1 MRKFS
6 ARFFGGKA
14 AAALALGVGMYLAG
28 GGVASAT
35 NTDVTDA
42 DNTTAATAV
51 FGNNDGITKTAPN
64 SGATSNNTINIQLT
78 NNSLGVAC
86 GSYFYAAGSVVNG
99 NTVNIIS
106 GQVAGKSFQGFG
118 DVGAVGG
125 VSSTTNAMGNRV
137 LISGGTVGGRIFG
150 GWSLSGNAGG
160 TGENEGNTVKIE
172 GGTVTNSIVGGLAE
186 ENGGATGSAD
196 GNEITISGGT
206 VDTES
211 QIVGGNSLGGTA
223 TGNKVAISGGNV
235 TAYSIYGAMAE
246 STAES
251 NTVEILGGTVTA
263 TDEAIN
269 GGYSSE
275 GLAKSNEVIISGTAN
290 VTGDVYGGRALD
302 GDAGA
307 DGAVNKVTVSD
318 TAIVAG
324 NVFGG
329 FVNGTGNA
337 LYNEV
342 NITGGTI
349 GTAGTTAVYGG
360 HTSYIDGDASNNT
373 VSIKDAT
380 INSDVYGGSGGTAS
394 YNIVT
399 IEKNTIGKSTTFTD
413 GVGIHGGIAM
423 NGAASHNAVN
433 VLAPV
438 TVAGIIGGESFSGGD
453 TSGNTLNLGAT
464 GITVTQGTDTGY
476 GVRGFNTIAITDA
489 VAWEADATV
498 LSAKEFDFAGGL
510 IDITGATGLTGATG
524 TGTMTLLASGTA
536 NNFTTLDLKYIK
548 DGETQEYVGTDSVVV
563 KESTEGGTETLTNKV
578 ILTTGGTK
586 HTVSLDESSN
596 YKNVL
601 YKIEGDSSV
610 TKVDLSN
617 WDGATYNLGDTYTG
631 TKVPVVTGSFAVPA
645 STRNIL
651 NAPTENFFGEVTGD
665 REYTSEAFKPI
676 TEKGVTLSGVK
687 TGGVKVEDSGKTL
700 KYYAETM
707 GVQEVAMGAMTWDDG
722 LAATTGYG
730 FAGVT
735 SIDASKL
742 NFKFADTDKAAL
754 HKGSTMALVSDATG
768 LTAGATV
775 TGKPTQTV
783 DYKVNGAALT
793 GTLTGTVSTTAGAV
807 NYQADSMTLDSVKL
821 AGWDGTEGAVP
832 TGWTANA
839 SGVGVDTDGMNMKTL
854 PTATA
859 NILTTKTAN
868 YFTKDKITGENQYKE
883 TTSTE
888 GDKDGAVTLTVTQ
901 TSGVTTN
908 EDSSALVYEA
918 GKTKQVTG
926 LSLGTVAF
934 AAGTTPLY
942 TASDDAYAYKDVK
955 VNTDDLAVT
964 FADPLAATANDSMT
978 LLAANKSLGTIS
990 SEVKSAY
997 TTDEKATGVGG
1008 FTLTGEILGK
1018 VAKNDANE
1026 VAYTVDSNKAS
1037 ALTFGTMDWKDGATL
1052 LDHSTTLSNVSF
1064 VGAKVDTSAIKF
1076 SDLKELKDGEKTLVA
1091 NYGGKPGDITGNTYS
1106 IGAGVKG
1113 KGSASYDASADALVF
1128 TATAGSAIPD
1138 DAVTHSV
1145 VMGTE
1150 VSLAALSTG
1159 NDFIGSAIDG
1169 LALSG
1174 NIGADGVSTF
1184 AQMGGGAMRQ
1194 DTGSHVD
1201 THTWN
1206 AILALGH
1213 KNEKEKSTTQYG
1225 AFFEYGTG
1233 NYTTDNDG
1241 QRGDGSMHYTGGGL
1255 LAKWTA
1261 KHGFYVE
1268 GSLRAGSVHD
1278 DARDV
1283 LRDAVQ
1289 GYSYDTSAGYWGAHI
1304 GIGKEFVVSNGNTVD
1319 VYAKYFHNRRN
1330 SVSFDAGGNHY
1341 DLDAVTSSVI
1351 RVGTRYT
1358 MKRKSWNFYGGLAY
1372 EHELDGKAAGTVDG
1386 LGIRAADISGGSGR
1400 LEIGATMTPENSP
1413 WSLDLNV
1420 TGFAGKKQGVMGG
1433 VSATWNF

>member
-14 AAALALGVGMYLAG
+14 AAALALGVSLWMTG
-28 GGVASAT
+28 GIALAT

-64 SGATSNNTINIQLT
+64 SGATSNNKINIQLT
-78 NNSLGVAC
+78 NNLLGVAC
-86 GSYFYAAGSVVNG
+86 GSYFYAADSVVNG

-106 GQVAGKSFQGFG
+106 GQVAGRSFQGFG

-160 TGENEGNTVKIE
+160 IGENEGNTVKIE

-211 QIVGGNSLGGTA
+211 QIVGGNSHGGTA

-251 NTVEILGGTVTA
+251 NKVEILGGTVTA
-263 TDEAIN
+263 TNDGIR
-269 GGYSSE
+269 GGYSTD
-275 GLAKSNEVIISGTAN
+275 GLAKANEVIISGTAD
-290 VTGDVYGGRALD
+290 VTGDVYGGSATD
-302 GDAGA
+302 GNAGA
-307 DGAVNKVTVSD
+307 EGAVNKVTVSD
-318 TAIVAG
+318 NAIVAG

-329 FVNGTGNA
+329 FVNSTGNA
-337 LYNEV
+337 SYNEV
-342 NITGGTI
+342 NITGGTV
-349 GTAGTTAVYGG
+349 GTAGATGVYGG
-360 HTSYIDGDASNNT
+360 QTYYIDGAASNNT

-380 INSDVYGGSGGTAS
+380 INSNVYGGSGGTAS

-399 IEKNTIGKSTTFTD
+399 IERNTTGKSTTFTD

-423 NGAASHNAVN
+423 DGAASHNEVN

-489 VAWEADATV
+489 VTWEADATV

-524 TGTMTLLASGTA
+524 TGTMKLLASETA

-610 TKVDLSN
+610 TEINLSK
-617 WDGATYNLGDTYTG
+617 WDGTEATLTGYTG
-631 TKVPVVTGSFAVPA
+631 TNVPVKTESFAA
-645 STRNIL
+645 QDKNKTIL
-651 NAPTENFFGEVTGD
+651 TAPTATFFGKVEGPHAWSDTEFTPVTD
-665 REYTSEAFKPI
+665 
-676 TEKGVTLSGVK
+676 KGVKLSGNK
-687 TGGVKVEDSGKTL
+687 TGGVKAEGTKL
-700 KYYAETM
+700 NYYAETM
-707 GVQEVAMGAMTWDDG
+707 GVQTVDLGAMTWNDG
-722 LAATTGYG
+722 LAAAAGYG

-735 SIDASKL
+735 SIDASNL
-742 NFKFADTDKAAL
+742 NFTFTDTDKAAL
-754 HKGSTMALVSDATG
+754 KKGSTMTLVDKATG
-768 LTAGATV
+768 LTASATV
-775 TGKPTQTV
+775 TDGKDKTQTV
-783 DYKVNGAALT
+783 DYTVNGAALT

-839 SGVGVDTDGMNMKTL
+839 SGVGVDTDGMKTL

-859 NILTTKTAN
+859 NILTTGTAN

-888 GDKDGAVTLTVTQ
+888 GDKGGAVTLTVTQ
-901 TSGVTTN
+901 TRGVTTN

-934 AAGTTPLY
+934 VAGTTPLY

-997 TTDEKATGVGG
+997 TADEKATGVGG

-1128 TATAGSAIPD
+1128 TATADSAIPN

-1159 NDFIGSAIDG
+1159 NDFIGNATDG

-1184 AQMGGGAMRQ
+1184 AQMSGGTMRQ

-1233 NYTTDNDG
+1233 NYTTDSDG
-1241 QRGDGSMHYTGGGL
+1241 QRGDGSMYYTGGGL

-1358 MKRKSWNFYGGLAY
+1358 MKRKAWNFYGGLAY

-1400 LEIGATMTPENSP
+1400 LEIGATITPENSP

-1433 VSATWNF
+1433 VSVAFQF